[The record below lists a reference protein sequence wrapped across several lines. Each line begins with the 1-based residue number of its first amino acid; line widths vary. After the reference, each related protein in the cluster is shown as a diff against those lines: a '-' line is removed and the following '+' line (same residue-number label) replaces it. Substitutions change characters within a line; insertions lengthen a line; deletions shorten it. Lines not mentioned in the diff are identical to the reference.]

1 MSGDMLLR
9 EWRITEVLPCIVNPD
24 WKRIKTELSDDISEV
39 LPYLNA
45 IISDAIYNPN
55 GKSLTFRFKGM
66 LVSLFPRAINL
77 AQVPTLEE
85 GKSALNELR
94 ELINKTWE
102 RRGEITPVY
111 EKRTLRAKDILALLP
126 KTNCGECGLPN
137 CFAFAMAMVRGQK
150 KLADCPPLQQHRE
163 NMEALK
169 ELLKTVGL
177 E

>member
-1 MSGDMLLR
+1 M
-9 EWRITEVLPCIVNPD
+9 
-24 WKRIKTELSDDISEV
+24 
-39 LPYLNA
+39 
-45 IISDAIYNPN
+45 
-55 GKSLTFRFKGM
+55 
-66 LVSLFPRAINL
+66 
-77 AQVPTLEE
+77 
-85 GKSALNELR
+85 NELR

-150 KLADCPPLQQHRE
+150 KLTDCPPLQQHRE